1 MKRATPNFVLGLL
14 APLALVLVHS
24 PASAQDLASATNS
37 ISATLTTV
45 MATVKTICLVLAGGT
60 AAWGLVQALGKASS
74 ESRDGHNH
82 FVRWF
87 VAAGGFGLAWVA
99 LGVIFKI

>member
-1 MKRATPNFVLGLL
+1 MKSLKTHSLFLITTAAFLL
-14 APLALVLVHS
+14 WS
-24 PASAQDLASATNS
+24 KASTAQDLSSATS
-37 ISATLTTV
+37 QISSTLISV

-60 AAWGLVQALGKASS
+60 AAWGLVQALGRASS